1 MQRFIESILILLA
14 ILVGAPLAGCASDR
28 ATIDH
33 RAAVM
38 CGLADKINAGTVDHL
53 RVNAIDAAWVIENE
67 RRAAVNLSDAYHWRK
82 ATYRYSAKRPTTLP
96 WVPQNDV
103 PAPGRN

>member
-1 MQRFIESILILLA
+1 MRKIAWMLA
-14 ILVGAPLAGCASDR
+14 VMVTVVLVGGCAVDR

-38 CGLADKINAGTVDHL
+38 SGLADKVNAGTADDL
-53 RVNAIDAAWVIENE
+53 RANAVDAAWVIENE

-82 ATYRYSAKRPTTLP
+82 ATYPNPAKRPTTLP
-96 WVPQNDV
+96 WTPEDDA
-103 PAPGRN
+103 PAEGGK